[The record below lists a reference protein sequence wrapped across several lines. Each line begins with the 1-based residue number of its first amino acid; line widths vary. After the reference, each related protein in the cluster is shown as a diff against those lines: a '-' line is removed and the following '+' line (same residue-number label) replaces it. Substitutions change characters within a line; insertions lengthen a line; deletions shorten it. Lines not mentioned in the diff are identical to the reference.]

1 MRYVSSQYNLVE
13 GRVRDR
19 SIVELALFALTENTP
34 TNFRAYR

>member
-34 TNFRAYR
+34 TNLRAYR